1 MLTRDE
7 LKSTVE
13 RIFNSLRESEIVDAE
28 CLCDQICC
36 DNNCPFH
43 DTSFSSCEC
52 PSSYARIDKIYNTLE
67 YVESWAKEHPIVTM
81 ADKYK
86 EVFGV
91 EPKGKSGASVC
102 PRSVGFDDVECK
114 IGGGCEDCRNEFW
127 HSEYKPPKRE
137 EQSHEQKTVRQE

>member
-7 LKSTVE
+7 FKSTVE

-28 CLCDQICC
+28 CLCDQIRC

-91 EPKGKSGASVC
+91 EPVHTESEIKCYLCPKFAGLGADIKCTVQTC
-102 PRSVGFDDVECK
+102 ENCK
-114 IGGGCEDCRNEFW
+114 EDFW
-127 HSEYKPPKRE
+127 DSEYKPPKKE
-137 EQSHEQKTVRQE
+137 G